1 MLTSTLTTGCEGMFL
16 WVRLLHE
23 RLSPAKNAYQLRKMV
38 SETPTGLEQAY
49 ERDLKAILNF
59 PEEDKYRAVMI
70 LRWTLYA
77 ARPMTV
83 HELTEALLIGLE
95 DEDSVYPANHM
106 PDAYDDFYITGT

>member
-1 MLTSTLTTGCEGMFL
+1 MFL

-23 RLSPAKNAYQLRKMV
+23 RLSPAKNANQLQKLV
-38 SETPTGLEQAY
+38 SDTPAGLNEAY
-49 ERDLKAILNF
+49 ERDLKAIQNF
-59 PEEDKYRAVMI
+59 SEDEKYRAVMV

-95 DEDSVYPANHM
+95 DEESIYPANHL
-106 PDAYDDFYITGT
+106 PDTYDDFYITGT

>member
-1 MLTSTLTTGCEGMFL
+1 MFL

-23 RLSPAKNAYQLRKMV
+23 RLSPGKNTLQLRKMV
-38 SETPTGLEQAY
+38 SDTPAGLNQAY
-49 ERDLKAILNF
+49 ERDLKAIHRF
-59 PEEDKYRAVMI
+59 SEEEKYRAVMI

-95 DEDSVYPANHM
+95 DEDSVYPVSHL
-106 PDAYDDFYITGT
+106 PDAYDDFYVSGT